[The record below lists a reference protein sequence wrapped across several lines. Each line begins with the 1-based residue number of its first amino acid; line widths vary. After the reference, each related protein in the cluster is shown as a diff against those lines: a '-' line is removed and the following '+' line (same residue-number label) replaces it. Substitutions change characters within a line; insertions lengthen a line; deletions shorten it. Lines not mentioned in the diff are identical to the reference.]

1 MIIMIL
7 YRNGHDGCGQALHLQ
22 QVHTYN
28 CIAGEFGGLVIC
40 AAWATATIQ
49 HVCID
54 IIAAMVIIWDPIA
67 KLNSC

>member
-1 MIIMIL
+1 MGMMGVVKLCTSNKYI
-7 YRNGHDGCGQALHLQ
+7 
-22 QVHTYN
+22 TYN